1 LKKID
6 NDISTLEKL
15 YNNLIKDLEIN
26 DKKYDK
32 NNENITKNVYNWSID
47 LKVKYEKLIENYCY
61 IIEKL
66 KNVKIKTKNP
76 MSIVQSHRDDI
87 V

>member
-1 LKKID
+1 
-6 NDISTLEKL
+6 
-15 YNNLIKDLEIN
+15 LEIN